1 VGAELLNMRQLSLL
15 LLAVALSLNAVPVS
29 ATGQAPQSFSLSLAL
44 PLGSVTVQN
53 GQVTYVW
60 FVPKG
65 PPGPAAQD
73 LTSYDKHVVRTSL
86 TPAGRAWLSAWTRRY
101 HVFSFARRYM
111 PTEPRSYGTVFVT
124 RLTVQER
131 GHTMQSTWDGTS
143 RAKRPLAATAA
154 LKAWAQQ
161 ATSSPQLNRQ
171 SANDHALPSD
181 YRPMGLREGDAVV
194 TVRPTGGRFSDD
206 TLHHRHQVSLRRG
219 QRLTV
224 RGFVKGG
231 ELVVF
236 VPNVPG
242 RVWVRLAD
250 VAPERHNTSTH
261 GKYRG
266 VK

>member
-1 VGAELLNMRQLSLL
+1 MGAELLNMRQLSLL

-131 GHTMQSTWDGTS
+131 GHTTQSTWDGTS

>member
-1 VGAELLNMRQLSLL
+1 MRQLSLL